1 MNKILKSFLLPAAAL
16 IILICIF
23 SAFYTVAEDEY
34 VCIVRFSNIVDTVSE
49 PGLHFKIP
57 FVDSLKKFPKAIMLY
72 DIPPSEVLTSD
83 KKNMTVDSYVLWRI
97 EDPLVFYQS
106 LGTIGVAEERLN
118 AITYNALK
126 NSMGTLKQN
135 SIINQESAESRN
147 SLYEFITKNVAD
159 ISDTYGI
166 EVVDVRIKRLDLPAD
181 NEQAVYNRMISDRNQ
196 IAAQYTADGE
206 YEASIIRNNVDKQVN
221 ITISNAQAK
230 AAELEAEGESEY
242 MRLLAA
248 AFDTPEKKEFYEFI
262 KALEALKA
270 SLNGTNKTIIL
281 GKDSELAKL
290 LMNP

>member
-196 IAAQYTADGE
+196 IAAQYPADGE

>member
-1 MNKILKSFLLPAAAL
+1 MKKFITRFLVPAAVL
-16 IILICIF
+16 VLLICVF
-23 SAFYTVAEDEY
+23 SAFYTVAENEY

-49 PGLHFKIP
+49 PGLHFKVP
-57 FVDSLKKFPKAIMLY
+57 FIDSLKKFPKAIMLY
-72 DIPPSEVLTSD
+72 DIPPSEVLTAD
-83 KKNMTVDSYVLWRI
+83 KKNMTVDSYVLWQI
-97 EDPLVFYQS
+97 KDPLAFFQS
-106 LGTIGVAEERLN
+106 LGTINVAEERLN

-126 NSMGTLKQN
+126 NSMGTLEQN
-135 SIINQESAESRN
+135 TIINQESTASRN
-147 SLYEFITKNVAD
+147 NLYEAITKSVAD

-166 EVVDVRIKRLDLPAD
+166 QVVDVKIKRLDLPAD
-181 NEQAVYNRMISDRNQ
+181 NEQAVYNRMISDRTQ

-230 AAELEAEGESEY
+230 AAALIAEGEAEY
-242 MRLLAA
+242 MRLLADA
-248 AFDTPEKKEFYEFI
+248 YDTPEKKSFYEFT

-270 SLNGTNKTIIL
+270 SLNGTEKTVIL